1 MQLNREQINNLIP
14 QSPPFLL
21 CDNVVDSTEK
31 SLYAEYTF
39 TPTEDYFKGHFPNDP
54 IVPGVLLCECC
65 LQSGAVWMA
74 LQKSSIQDQKAIVTK
89 MDKVKFKNFVRPS
102 EKLSIYVEVLETIEN
117 YTLMK
122 GKITRD
128 NTLIM
133 TMEFMVGVTK

>member
-1 MQLNREQINNLIP
+1 MQLSREQINNLIP

-21 CDNVVDSTEK
+21 CDQVVDCTEK
-31 SLYAEYTF
+31 SLCAEYTF
-39 TPTEDYFKGHFPNDP
+39 APTEDFFQGHFPNDP

-74 LQKSSIQDQKAIVTK
+74 LQKSAIQDQKAIVTK

-102 EKLSIYVEVLETIEN
+102 EKLSIYVEVIETIEN
-117 YTLMK
+117 FILMK
-122 GKITRD
+122 GKITRE

-133 TMEFMVGVTK
+133 SMEFMVGVTK